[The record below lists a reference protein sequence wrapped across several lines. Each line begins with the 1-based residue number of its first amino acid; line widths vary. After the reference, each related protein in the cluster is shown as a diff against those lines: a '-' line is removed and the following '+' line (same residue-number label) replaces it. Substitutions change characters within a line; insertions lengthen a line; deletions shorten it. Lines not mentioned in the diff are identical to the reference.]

1 MVLDAKLPE
10 HLQRFGIHIQSMS
23 KTEKSTEE
31 LSIERNKN
39 FEWSRITESQ
49 VDLEPARGPGLYGF
63 KNIGNSCYIGA
74 VLNALFAVR
83 SFVAPIQET
92 GVEIVKSLPPR
103 ASVSGDIGSQL
114 WRLVEG
120 EFGERLAGRRAAL
133 ESAHVETLEAL
144 EPSRREGTLNL
155 MAESA
160 LSPGLLKAVLAK
172 AHPQFANQCM
182 QDSEEFLRHLLHEL
196 KQHERILSLRCPSF
210 VPFANVFEFEV
221 EKRLHDLQSNQ
232 CRYSSDM
239 EVVLSVPVPLDAAT
253 NAARATKRQK
263 TDVD

>member
-133 ESAHVETLEAL
+133 E
-144 EPSRREGTLNL
+144 
-155 MAESA
+155 
-160 LSPGLLKAVLAK
+160 
-172 AHPQFANQCM
+172 
-182 QDSEEFLRHLLHEL
+182 L